1 MSNYADDANA
11 LNRADAASVS
21 IGPSAGTAT
30 RNITTST
37 NTQVKTGAGIFNG
50 LNVNT
55 GQSGASIKVYDGTD
69 NTGRLIGT
77 YSAVAVGGAAVP
89 AGGLPFTTGLFVVTA
104 GGSPADVTVYYS

>member
-69 NTGRLIGT
+69 NTGPYWHVLRCCCRWRCCAGWWFAFHHWAFCR
-77 YSAVAVGGAAVP
+77 YGGWQ
-89 AGGLPFTTGLFVVTA
+89 
-104 GGSPADVTVYYS
+104 SR